1 MLAFLKYLEDYH
13 VEEGIEKIHVRFTCL
28 FLPLDYQVPWG
39 KWMHSIHH
47 CIPRHWLGAG
57 NIVSTQ

>member
-28 FLPLDYQVPWG
+28 FLPLDYQVP
-39 KWMHSIHH
+39 
-47 CIPRHWLGAG
+47 
-57 NIVSTQ
+57 